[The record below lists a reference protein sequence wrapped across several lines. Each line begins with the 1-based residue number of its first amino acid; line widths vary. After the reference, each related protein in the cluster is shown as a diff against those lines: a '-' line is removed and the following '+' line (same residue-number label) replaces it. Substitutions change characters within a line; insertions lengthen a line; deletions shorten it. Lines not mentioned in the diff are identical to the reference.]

1 MELSGGSLV
10 LQLCSIA
17 QIACLD
23 IETNVSQHLR
33 PPVISRYHF
42 EGLKTACMSGNAR
55 IVMLLHDST
64 PQISVFGDINLA
76 SEHE

>member
-17 QIACLD
+17 QITHLD
-23 IETNVSQHLR
+23 IETNVPQHLR
-33 PPVISRYHF
+33 PPVILGYHF
-42 EGLKTACMSGNAR
+42 EGLEAACMSPDMH
-55 IVMLLHDST
+55 IVMLFHNLT
-64 PQISVFGDINLA
+64 PQISVLGDINLA

>member
-1 MELSGGSLV
+1 MELSGGLPV

-23 IETNVSQHLR
+23 IDTNVSQHLR
-33 PPVISRYHF
+33 LPVNLRYYF
-42 EGLKTACMSGNAR
+42 KGLRTACISGNAY
-55 IVMLLHDST
+55 IVMLFHDLTS
-64 PQISVFGDINLA
+64 QISVFGDINLA